1 MALLNARS
9 ADTGKRNARRTQ
21 QSAAINL
28 SPSRGIAE
36 GSTQH
41 TEHRRG
47 AAIPSSEAD
56 SEVLTKST
64 QRKEIPSSLAVDM
77 PLLPIRARA
86 HTHTSPPGK
95 CSRVLGATPQEK
107 EAGEKYH
114 AGGGSAV
121 AGAASVREES
131 RGSSPVRLLHFAI
144 TWSSRSS
151 CSRVCLWP
159 AAPMEPRGRWKRTK
173 RVAHCVHLTATPSG
187 DDGLARATACY

>member
-41 TEHRRG
+41 TEHRTQERSSNTVIRSRFRG
-47 AAIPSSEAD
+47 PDEKHAEEGDPEQPRRRHAAP
-56 SEVLTKST
+56 
-64 QRKEIPSSLAVDM
+64 PH
-77 PLLPIRARA
+77 PRAHT

-107 EAGEKYH
+107 EAGEKW
-114 AGGGSAV
+114 
-121 AGAASVREES
+121 S
-131 RGSSPVRLLHFAI
+131 RGKQRGSLVRLLHFAI

-151 CSRVCLWP
+151 CRGMFMARRADGAARKVEEDEAGCTLRALNGHAKRWWWLGKGNCLLL
-159 AAPMEPRGRWKRTK
+159 
-173 RVAHCVHLTATPSG
+173 V
-187 DDGLARATACY
+187 